1 MKQKGERE
9 TGGEEGLFWS
19 DGKQDV
25 ECPCYDVCVVSVG
38 AGGSMAFMEAVPVG
52 SVGSAAAAAGSVA
65 AVTVTE
71 AVGAAV
77 ETGRS
82 GATP

>member
-1 MKQKGERE
+1 M
-9 TGGEEGLFWS
+9 
-19 DGKQDV
+19 
-25 ECPCYDVCVVSVG
+25 G
-38 AGGSMAFMEAVPVG
+38 AGGSVALMEAIPVG
-52 SVGSAAAAAGSVA
+52 SVGSAAAVEAGSVG

-71 AVGAAV
+71 AVGAVV

>member
-1 MKQKGERE
+1 MCV
-9 TGGEEGLFWS
+9 FWS
-19 DGKQDV
+19 DGTADFLG
-25 ECPCYDVCVVSVG
+25 YDVCVVSVG
-38 AGGSMAFMEAVPVG
+38 TGDSLVFVETASAGSA
-52 SVGSAAAAAGSVA
+52 GSAAAASLA

-82 GATP
+82 GAMP

>member
-1 MKQKGERE
+1 M
-9 TGGEEGLFWS
+9 FWS

-25 ECPCYDVCVVSVG
+25 QCPCYDVCVASVG
-38 AGGSMAFMEAVPVG
+38 AGASVACVGAVSVG
-52 SVGSAAAAAGSVA
+52 SVGSAAAGSVA

-82 GATP
+82 GTAP

>member
-9 TGGEEGLFWS
+9 TGGVFWS
-19 DGKQDV
+19 DGKQNV
-25 ECPCYDVCVVSVG
+25 KCPCYDVCVVSVG
-38 AGGSMAFMEAVPVG
+38 AGDSVAFMEAISVG
-52 SVGSAAAAAGSVA
+52 SVGSAAAVEVGSVA

-71 AVGAAV
+71 AVGGAV

>member
-1 MKQKGERE
+1 M
-9 TGGEEGLFWS
+9 FWS

-25 ECPCYDVCVVSVG
+25 QCPCYDVCVASVG
-38 AGGSMAFMEAVPVG
+38 AGASVACVGAVSVGSM
-52 SVGSAAAAAGSVA
+52 GSAAAVAAGSVA

-82 GATP
+82 GTAP

>member
-1 MKQKGERE
+1 M
-9 TGGEEGLFWS
+9 FWS

-25 ECPCYDVCVVSVG
+25 QCPCYDVCVASVG
-38 AGGSMAFMEAVPVG
+38 AGASVACVGAVSVG
-52 SVGSAAAAAGSVA
+52 SVGSAAAAGFVA

-82 GATP
+82 GTAP